1 MTRRKRPTSVAAYE
15 QTAGRLLRDASHARR
30 DVVCK
35 SCHEVYVA
43 WAFVSPDPTGAAE
56 RRVERKVADW
66 LKNHPCTSVIFAH
79 PRKVERA
86 A

>member
-35 SCHEVYVA
+35 SCHEVRTFF
-43 WAFVSPDPTGAAE
+43 AFVSPDPSGAAE
-56 RRVERKVADW
+56 WRVEREALAW
-66 LKNHPCTSVIFAH
+66 LKSHPCVSVIHVH
-79 PRKVERA
+79 PRKIERA